1 MGPYNPSH
9 RRPKYTLPWKSDPT
23 KEGDMKRFIL
33 GGVFVNLAL
42 LIIGLTWI
50 SPNANSVTS
59 TTLPQTAGAP
69 APVSSNYVPQTKAFI
84 VTTVPLLVHE
94 QTTMF
99 DYLKQDFSKKG
110 ILSGKEVWGF
120 NPSSLTVYEGDTVDL
135 TLVDPS
141 GDPHTFTVPD
151 LNFNLDVGAQATAKA
166 SFVASKVGVFTFA
179 CEVGEHSPYMWG
191 QLVVLPDS
199 AAPQA

>member
-1 MGPYNPSH
+1 
-9 RRPKYTLPWKSDPT
+9 
-23 KEGDMKRFIL
+23 MKRLVL

-50 SPNANSVTS
+50 VPAARPAKASEGPARPT
-59 TTLPQTAGAP
+59 AP
-69 APVSSNYVPQTKAFI
+69 AAVAQSTYVPQVKSFI

-94 QTTMF
+94 QDTTF
-99 DYLKQDFSKKG
+99 GYLTKDFSKKG
-110 ILSGKEVWGF
+110 VLHGKEVWGF
-120 NPSSLTVYEGDTVDL
+120 SPSSLTVYQGDTVNL

-141 GDPHTFTVPD
+141 GDPHTFTIPD
-151 LNFNLDVGAQATAKA
+151 LGYNLNVDAEATATG
-166 SFVASKVGVFTFA
+166 SFEASKVGIFSFA

-199 AAPQA
+199 DAPQA